1 MLGAVKS
8 SFRETIDE
16 MIDDF
21 DFGSLDI
28 SYSWVNLYDIT
39 CVGFLLKYDLPAEH
53 EAFHEKILIRM
64 KRWEDAIKAQQEEIS
79 SLSFINDL
87 VDLH

>member
-8 SFRETIDE
+8 TFRETLDEFIDN
-16 MIDDF
+16 F
-21 DFGSLDI
+21 DSTNLDI

-39 CVGFLLKYDLPAEH
+39 CVGFLLKYDAASEY
-53 EAFHEKILIRM
+53 ESFYEKIVFMMR
-64 KRWEDAIKAQQEEIS
+64 RWEETIKAQQEEIS

-87 VDLH
+87 VDYT